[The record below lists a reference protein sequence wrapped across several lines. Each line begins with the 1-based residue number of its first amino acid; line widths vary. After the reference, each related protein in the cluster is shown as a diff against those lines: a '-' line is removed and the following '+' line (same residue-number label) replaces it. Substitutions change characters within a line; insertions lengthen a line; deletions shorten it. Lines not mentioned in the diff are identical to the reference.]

1 MNQENDTPDQGIEEK
16 LFEAWRQERK
26 FYDFRGAARFLIWLV
41 ALLVVDLLI
50 DWQIFFRERWETP
63 GILLLL
69 VNLIVLGW
77 VLWKE
82 WLRYRKPFDPVRVAL
97 EVENKHPQLRSV
109 LVSYSQFK
117 DMDPEKIQAS
127 PTLLKAMRDQA
138 ISLTKPLNFKEV
150 VDFNQLK
157 NVGLV
162 CLVTLLCFSAAGLQW
177 KDHMRALFMRL
188 IGGDVDYPTN
198 TTITKVVV
206 DSGKTSRELD
216 LASDNEPFPVK
227 AGGKVEILVSVDDS
241 KKIPEEAVLN
251 WDLAGVEQKPI
262 RFSYTKS
269 KGYVCSISE
278 LTLPT
283 RFWFEIGD
291 DRTSEFALSIT
302 PPPNFTQT
310 RAVLSFPEYLGKPEM
325 TVETMDFS
333 VPVGTRVKWA
343 LQCSPAISDLNVTLG
358 DETIAAVVSGD
369 GVTAFFEANATET
382 FRYSF
387 PYVKERENGFVY
399 PKQGEHEVEVV
410 PDRVPEIVFQ
420 SGTTPSGYAT
430 PNKTLEI
437 DALVSDDYGLGE
449 AHLIYSI
456 GSREEKRVSFE
467 KLNGT
472 KISGIQDRIRLRI
485 SLAELLGEAP
495 EPGEDFVFQIEVSD
509 EMPPRGNHRNLSSDR
524 KLSILSEEKY
534 LQWFKS
540 ELELQLAL
548 IAKARDSEKR
558 ARAEIENLKVEE
570 KKE

>member
-206 DSGKTSRELD
+206 
-216 LASDNEPFPVK
+216 
-227 AGGKVEILVSVDDS
+227 
-241 KKIPEEAVLN
+241 
-251 WDLAGVEQKPI
+251 
-262 RFSYTKS
+262 
-269 KGYVCSISE
+269 
-278 LTLPT
+278 
-283 RFWFEIGD
+283 
-291 DRTSEFALSIT
+291 
-302 PPPNFTQT
+302 
-310 RAVLSFPEYLGKPEM
+310 
-325 TVETMDFS
+325 
-333 VPVGTRVKWA
+333 
-343 LQCSPAISDLNVTLG
+343 
-358 DETIAAVVSGD
+358 
-369 GVTAFFEANATET
+369 
-382 FRYSF
+382 
-387 PYVKERENGFVY
+387 
-399 PKQGEHEVEVV
+399 
-410 PDRVPEIVFQ
+410 
-420 SGTTPSGYAT
+420 
-430 PNKTLEI
+430 
-437 DALVSDDYGLGE
+437 
-449 AHLIYSI
+449 
-456 GSREEKRVSFE
+456 
-467 KLNGT
+467 
-472 KISGIQDRIRLRI
+472 
-485 SLAELLGEAP
+485 
-495 EPGEDFVFQIEVSD
+495 
-509 EMPPRGNHRNLSSDR
+509 
-524 KLSILSEEKY
+524 
-534 LQWFKS
+534 
-540 ELELQLAL
+540 
-548 IAKARDSEKR
+548 
-558 ARAEIENLKVEE
+558 
-570 KKE
+570 